1 MLGRPIPRGPGS
13 GSAAQRDDPSP
24 KSLEPAPS
32 LLLRKNISKESTC
45 EARRALG
52 DPREL
57 LPISVRETDVLLET
71 GGSKILEVGFE
82 TKAQPL

>member
-1 MLGRPIPRGPGS
+1 M
-13 GSAAQRDDPSP
+13 
-24 KSLEPAPS
+24 
-32 LLLRKNISKESTC
+32 LLRKNISKESTC